1 MNDNSANGIPQNR
14 VGTISL
20 IISHYHPVQGV
31 AHMEY
36 LSPDWPLP
44 PLKKMRGIWYFRAPG
59 HPLAGKAPNSG
70 FFGWVR
76 ESRHVASVK
85 IGRWLTSSELVSFQD
100 GNLDNLDPANL
111 EVVTRSEFQRNVSN
125 KSAKVPLVCPV
136 CGNTFFET
144 ASHAI
149 FRRTCSPECLAKWV
163 RRFDPDPDELAHLV
177 WEESTLSLAKAFGV
191 SDKAISKRCLRLGIS
206 KSPRGYWRLI
216 ELGETHERAL
226 LRLGWK
232 KDQIEA
238 LDKKLDR

>member
-1 MNDNSANGIPQNR
+1 M
-14 VGTISL
+14 
-20 IISHYHPVQGV
+20 
-31 AHMEY
+31 
-36 LSPDWPLP
+36 
-44 PLKKMRGIWYFRAPG
+44 WYFHAPG

-76 ESRHVASVK
+76 ASRHVASVK
-85 IGRWLTSSELVSFQD
+85 VGRWLTSSELVRFQD

-111 EVVTRSEFQRNVSN
+111 EVVTRSEFQRDVSN

-206 KSPRGYWRLI
+206 KPPRGYWRLI
-216 ELGETHERAL
+216 ELGETHEQAL
-226 LRLGWK
+226 LRLRWK
-232 KDQIEA
+232 KGQIEA
-238 LDKKLDR
+238 LDKKLDGEP